1 MDHSDKEFPVI
12 FAQAGEL
19 QGQRWILKKELMIGR
34 EPDCDIII
42 PDRQVSRHHARFTL
56 DSKGAL
62 VEDLGSKNGTFLNGQ
77 LVSAPQQL
85 HEGDAIRIAFTQ
97 TFLFLSPDATLP
109 LTELPEEFQQA
120 FVLRLDEAAR
130 RAWVRGVELLP
141 PLSAQQF
148 NLLYTLYQKPGE
160 VLSREDLIRAV
171 WGEEGSWVTE
181 QALDALVRRL
191 RERINQID
199 PGYDYIVTVR
209 GHGLRFENQPH

>member
-1 MDHSDKEFPVI
+1 MELPVI
-12 FAQAGEL
+12 LADSGPL
-19 QGQRWILKKELMIGR
+19 KGQQWPVSGTLTIGR
-34 EPDCDIII
+34 EDGCDITI
-42 PDRQVSRHHARFTL
+42 PDRQVSRLHARVSSTGDGIFL
-56 DSKGAL
+56 
-62 VEDLGSKNGTFLNGQ
+62 EDLGSKNGTFLNGQ